1 MAVVPPRSHRAQ
13 WKDTAASDVQMNL
26 EKNVDV
32 GASGRCGP
40 APPKKRDVDYPASPA
55 DPSTAFLL
63 GM

>member
-32 GASGRCGP
+32 GASGLCGP
-40 APPKKRDVDYPASPA
+40 APPKKRDCGLSSQPC
-55 DPSTAFLL
+55 
-63 GM
+63 